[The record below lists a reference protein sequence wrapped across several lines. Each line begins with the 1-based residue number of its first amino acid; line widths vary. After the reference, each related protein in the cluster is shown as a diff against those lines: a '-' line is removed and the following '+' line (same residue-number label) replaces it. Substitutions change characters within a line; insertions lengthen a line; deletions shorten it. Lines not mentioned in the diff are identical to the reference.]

1 MAASPSQEMVQQ
13 LVTKVVDWGVDG
25 VGFMTGAAE
34 VADEHLR
41 DGDSREQAIKRL
53 VATHRRIVG
62 ASGFAAGIGGVWT
75 MPVAVPADLTV
86 LYAYSARCA
95 AGVAHLRGY
104 DVGSEEVRS
113 MVLISLLGS
122 SGAALLSQAG
132 VEVAQKSAL
141 SALRKLPGRTL
152 IEINKKVGFRLIT
165 KFGER
170 GVINLGKLIP
180 LAGAPVGAGFNIA
193 TMSSVAT
200 YAKRNFPAAASSA

>member
-1 MAASPSQEMVQQ
+1 
-13 LVTKVVDWGVDG
+13 
-25 VGFMTGAAE
+25 
-34 VADEHLR
+34 
-41 DGDSREQAIKRL
+41 
-53 VATHRRIVG
+53 
-62 ASGFAAGIGGVWT
+62 
-75 MPVAVPADLTV
+75 
-86 LYAYSARCA
+86 
-95 AGVAHLRGY
+95 
-104 DVGSEEVRS
+104 